1 MGNSIW
7 TKISVDFAL
16 VAKSEMPPFVH
27 CPCCS
32 AAWKPGDRTA
42 PGLPLPSPGTQ
53 GGVCACQSLPLPYSI
68 PSTSHCVTAEPP
80 GEHLDKRTA
89 CPWPVGAYLP
99 RQGFTSSE
107 NDRDIKTV
115 VSNGTRVFVWGQWFS
130 SGSLPEVIQFQAL
143 GHWSERLREKVGLIS
158 SGRGRF

>member
-68 PSTSHCVTAEPP
+68 PPTSHCVTAEPP

-89 CPWPVGAYLP
+89 CH
-99 RQGFTSSE
+99 
-107 NDRDIKTV
+107 
-115 VSNGTRVFVWGQWFS
+115 GQWVPISPDKDSHPQRMTEISRQWYQMGQEYLFEASGFHQVHCLGS
-130 SGSLPEVIQFQAL
+130 SNSRILVTGQS
-143 GHWSERLREKVGLIS
+143 GWEKK
-158 SGRGRF
+158 